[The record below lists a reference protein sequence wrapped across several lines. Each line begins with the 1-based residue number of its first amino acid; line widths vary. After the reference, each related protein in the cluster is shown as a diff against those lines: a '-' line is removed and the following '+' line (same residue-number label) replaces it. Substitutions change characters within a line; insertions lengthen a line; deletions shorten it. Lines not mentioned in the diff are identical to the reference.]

1 MLSSPFADCSNPAT
15 TPSLPSTHSCGSVTL
30 FGPPDSNA
38 SLLQLPRGS
47 AEVTALPHLLRAHR
61 PSVSTTER
69 TPLRLPRGSV
79 PAAARPQTGPRCP
92 RPCRRSLLTPGP
104 APRPPAPPGEP
115 QAAPRAFPSCCL
127 SPAHAGRARP
137 QSRRGRAQLQGAGSR
152 ARVGR
157 QRPERR
163 APSDGGNEPGRPAG
177 ETAAGPAPYS
187 GPVQGEAGAA
197 AGRAGLGKR
206 SAPPPRAAHSNKQ
219 DGGRGPSCRPNR
231 PFKSQDVYC

>member
-1 MLSSPFADCSNPAT
+1 MRRSLSSPVEAGRSPRYPTCSGLHHGAHSAPPPPGLCPCRRQAANGA
-15 TPSLPSTHSCGSVTL
+15 SLP
-30 FGPPDSNA
+30 P
-38 SLLQLPRGS
+38 
-47 AEVTALPHLLRAHR
+47 ALPHIPPNTRPRA
-61 PSVSTTER
+61 
-69 TPLRLPRGSV
+69 SV
-79 PAAARPQTGPRCP
+79 PSPARGAPGSAAAR
-92 RPCRRSLLTPGP
+92 
-104 APRPPAPPGEP
+104 
-115 QAAPRAFPSCCL
+115 RAFPSCCL

-157 QRPERR
+157 QRPESR

-177 ETAAGPAPYS
+177 ATAAGPAPYS

-197 AGRAGLGKR
+197 AGEAGLGKR